1 MTTINDNNFKSII
14 ASTLREKEDGYI
26 LSEIF
31 TRYPSIKDLLDVT
44 EEELLNIKGIGK
56 VKAQQIIAALQ
67 LARMNPVTTEQRFR
81 IRSPQDAYDYLK
93 DMQHLQQE
101 HFVVLGLNTKNEVTF
116 RKTIFMGSLNASICH
131 PREIMKELIKRSCA
145 SAILSHNHPSGD
157 TAPSPEDI
165 QVTERLIEA
174 GLIIGIDIVDHII
187 VGSNKYLSMKEK
199 GYF

>member
-1 MTTINDNNFKSII
+1 MTTINENTFKSLI
-14 ASTLREKEDGYI
+14 ATTLREKEDGYI

-31 TRYPSIKDLLDVT
+31 TRYPSIQELLDVT

-56 VKAQQIIAALQ
+56 TKAQQIIAALQ
-67 LARMNPVTTEQRFR
+67 LARMNPVTTEERFR

-101 HFVVLGLNTKNEVTF
+101 HFVILGLNTKNEVMF
-116 RKTIFMGSLNASICH
+116 RKTIFIGSLNTSICH

-157 TAPSPEDI
+157 TTPSPEDS